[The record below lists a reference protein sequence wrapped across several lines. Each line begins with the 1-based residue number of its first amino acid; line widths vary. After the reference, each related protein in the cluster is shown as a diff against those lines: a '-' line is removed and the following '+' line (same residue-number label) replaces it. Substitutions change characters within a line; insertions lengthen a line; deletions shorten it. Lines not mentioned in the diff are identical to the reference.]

1 MTMTEKLPAPLVLI
15 ADSHV
20 QPATEREDEF
30 FQMLDC
36 ISSTDCDVFFLGDNL
51 DLWIASG
58 DRYEADAHRRF
69 LAWCEHEKAR
79 RRVLMVEGNHE
90 FYLKRH
96 QTASFS
102 CMETSHRRDSASTVA
117 SGRSPRTPLATG

>member
-51 DLWIASG
+51 DLWK
-58 DRYEADAHRRF
+58 R
-69 LAWCEHEKAR
+69 K
-79 RRVLMVEGNHE
+79 E
-90 FYLKRH
+90 FHDFEYLGRNLSLRETILYWGATLLL
-96 QTASFS
+96 TAL
-102 CMETSHRRDSASTVA
+102 CVA
-117 SGRSPRTPLATG
+117 ICVGIGK